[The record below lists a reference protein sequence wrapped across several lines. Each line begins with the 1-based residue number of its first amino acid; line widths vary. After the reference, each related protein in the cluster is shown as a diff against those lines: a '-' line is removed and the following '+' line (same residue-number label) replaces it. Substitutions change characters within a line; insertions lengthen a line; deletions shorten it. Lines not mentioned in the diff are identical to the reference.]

1 MSSFRRTGLTSLI
14 PFFHHIAPHG
24 LIRDLYTNLPK
35 DIRGIEALDASKK
48 FPDQPDASDIVQDFD
63 MPFNIGQYFVVGQH
77 LKFSSI

>member
-1 MSSFRRTGLTSLI
+1 MLLFI
-14 PFFHHIAPHG
+14 FFHRIAQHG

-63 MPFNIGQYFVVGQH
+63 MPFNIGQYLNVGQYYRV
-77 LKFSSI
+77 